1 MFTFY
6 LRPKSRAPGGL
17 ALEPWSPGVK
27 DRPRQGEMPQMIDRF
42 RRGAN
47 IIGRTPAILALLL
60 LTGAAPAL
68 ADTFSAGQ
76 WEHRTVTVSAEVP
89 GVPQW
94 VIKMFAGNRTRRSC
108 HSAAELAARPEAL
121 LTQDDAAVCKVRRFS
136 MAGGKLVYDTFC
148 TNKRFPE
155 GLLVASKGSYTADGY
170 AISTLSTGT
179 KEGEPV
185 RIETTGTGRRIG
197 NCKK

>member
-1 MFTFY
+1 MTDH
-6 LRPKSRAPGGL
+6 
-17 ALEPWSPGVK
+17 V
-27 DRPRQGEMPQMIDRF
+27 
-42 RRGAN
+42 RRGATLSS
-47 IIGRTPAILALLL
+47 RPPAIVSAALTALLL
-60 LTGAAPAL
+60 ATAKPAL
-68 ADTFSAGQ
+68 ADGFAPGQ
-76 WEHRTVTVSAEVP
+76 WEHKTVTVSAEVP

-94 VIKMFAGNRTRRSC
+94 VIKMFAGNRSRKSC

-121 LTQDDAAVCKVRRFS
+121 LTQDDAAVCKLRRFS

-155 GLLVASKGSYTADGY
+155 GLLVASKGTYTPDGY

-185 RIETTGTGRRIG
+185 RIVTTGTGRRTG
-197 NCKK
+197 TCKK